1 MSPDRTRSIRAS
13 STGRPQTTTLARV
26 AVVLVAVLVTT
37 STVAAATTTFAAGQ
51 SESLSTSDSVL
62 ALETASTDAS
72 TSTSTQSHASS
83 TKASTQTQASSKKV
97 DVVFVMDRSD
107 SMNTERYQLANEL
120 QTFQRT
126 LLERDVDARFGLVT
140 YTTSATV
147 RQPFTSDF
155 DEIQDA
161 MIFTPS
167 GNTERAS
174 DAILKATEMNY
185 RSGAERVI
193 VLITD
198 EDDDSDAATRAEA
211 IDRLDGYT
219 FLSVSPA
226 NAAASACDVHSP
238 PCDSSTDNE
247 LRTLADDVG
256 GDWLSIDADAERT
269 MERVATNVFT
279 AVKAPENS
287 GSDSQTQYEVGP
299 NIKVVEQSVNRTE
312 IETGESVEF
321 NVTLHNKGL
330 VEGTYRLFL
339 TTNGELLAEKRVTV
353 DRLSETSTTLV
364 HRFDQAGDFKMV
376 LSNQRVDVVRVSE
389 PYPTS
394 IDVSTNDARDRLQ
407 ASVADANAG
416 VPVTIDLP
424 SATILAGTG
433 NELTAVTVDSRRNAV
448 NVKHDLAFDMTL
460 ERIEAPPE
468 GTPAIESD
476 ARAIRYLSVTS
487 SLSTADLRSV
497 TFEFLR
503 SGDDVELY
511 RYDTEAGEWMQLTQR
526 PVDGAPG
533 HVVASTNRLST
544 FALVVDDPALSVG
557 SVDVGATNVTEGD
570 LVTASITVTNNG
582 TRAQSYDATVSLDGE
597 SIATKFVE
605 VPAGE
610 TVTVPMSFV
619 ATDAGTYD
627 LAVAGV
633 DQGQLQ
639 VDPAPTTSEPT
650 TSEPTTSEPT
660 TTEPAADDDG
670 VADGST
676 PGFSIVVA
684 LVALIAAA
692 LLVARRR

>member
-1 MSPDRTRSIRAS
+1 MRAS
-13 STGRPQTTTLARV
+13 ATGRPQPTTLARV
-26 AVVLVAVLVTT
+26 AVVLVALLVTT
-37 STVAAATTTFAAGQ
+37 STVAAATTTFAAD
-51 SESLSTSDSVL
+51 STESLSTNDSVL
-62 ALETASTDAS
+62 ALEPTSTVAS
-72 TSTSTQSHASS
+72 TSTSTQ
-83 TKASTQTQASSKKV
+83 TQATSKKV

-140 YTTSATV
+140 YTSSATV

-155 DEIQDA
+155 DAIENA
-161 MIFTPS
+161 MIFTPA

-185 RSGAERVI
+185 RSDAQRVI

-211 IDRLDGYT
+211 TDRLKDYT
-219 FLSVSPA
+219 FLSVSPSSA
-226 NAAASACDVHSP
+226 SASACDVHSP

-247 LRTLADDVG
+247 LRTLADDVA

-279 AVKAPENS
+279 AVNAPENS
-287 GSDSQTQYEVGP
+287 GSDSQTQFEVGP
-299 NIKVVEQSVNRTE
+299 NINVVEQSVNRTE
-312 IETGESVEF
+312 IEVGESVEF

-376 LSNQRVDVVRVSE
+376 LSNQRVDVVHVNE

-394 IDVSTNDARDRLQ
+394 IDVTTNDARDRLQ
-407 ASVADANAG
+407 ATVADANAG
-416 VPVTIDLP
+416 VPVTVDLP

-433 NELTAVTVDSRRNAV
+433 NELTSVTVDSRRNAA

-487 SLSTADLRSV
+487 SLSTAELRSV

-503 SGDDVELY
+503 SGDDVEIY
-511 RYDTEAGEWMQLTQR
+511 RYDSDAGEWMQLTQR

-533 HVVASTNRLST
+533 HVVASTSRLST

-597 SIATKFVE
+597 SIETKFVE

-610 TVTVPMSFV
+610 TITVPMSFV

-650 TSEPTTSEPT
+650 TSEPTTNEPT
-660 TTEPAADDDG
+660 TTEPAGDDA